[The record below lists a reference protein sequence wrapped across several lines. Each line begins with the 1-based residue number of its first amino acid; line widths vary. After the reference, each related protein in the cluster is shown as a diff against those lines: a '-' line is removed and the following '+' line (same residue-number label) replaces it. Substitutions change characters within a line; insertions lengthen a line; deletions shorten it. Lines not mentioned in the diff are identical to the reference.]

1 MSPKASATSPI
12 SSGVEALI
20 ERLRQ
25 EGVAHGQVEAERI
38 IARAR
43 AEAERLLRETEQSA
57 EEMLAKAQ
65 AEVER
70 LRISGQEALHIAAR
84 DTRLALKAELAEHF
98 AAEVRRLVSLQLGN
112 EELMRRLILEIAGR
126 LREEVGE
133 ETPIT
138 ILLPRDVLGLEE
150 LRRNPS
156 ELQDGT
162 LTRFVQGLT
171 GEMLRKGVSFG
182 VAESGLRGLQVRVE
196 ESEVSV
202 DVTDEMVT
210 QLLLQHLQP
219 RFRALLEGIVK

>member
-1 MSPKASATSPI
+1 MSPKASETGPV

-20 ERLRQ
+20 ARLRE
-25 EGVAHGQVEAERI
+25 EGVAQGRAEAERI
-38 IARAR
+38 IAQAR
-43 AEAERLLRETEQSA
+43 GEAERLLQETEQTAA
-57 EEMLAKAQ
+57 EMIATAR

-98 AAEVRRLVSLQLGN
+98 ATEVRRLVSLQLGN

-133 ETPIT
+133 DTPIT
-138 ILLPRDVLGLEE
+138 ILLPRDVMGLEE

-156 ELQDGT
+156 ELQEGT

-171 GEMLRKGVSFG
+171 GEMLRQGVSFG
-182 VAESGLRGLQVRVE
+182 VAEGGLRGLQVRVE
-196 ESEVSV
+196 EAQVSV
-202 DVTDEMVT
+202 DVTDETVT